1 MKNTFINKNGIYL
14 IIGMCILLLSIV
26 CLIENNMRNIRNR
39 HSPNTIS
46 HEGFDMFGITK
57 DTNYLEP
64 VKETISAMK
73 DSITS
78 DIYLIY
84 SGEKSTPTKIPSQSD
99 KTKE

>member
-46 HEGFDMFGITK
+46 HDGFDMFGITK
-57 DTNYLEP
+57 DT
-64 VKETISAMK
+64 AMK

-84 SGEKSTPTKIPSQSD
+84 SGEKSAPTKIPSQSV